1 MPHDQDLMTERGR
14 WITVEGARTHNLRDV
29 SVRVPKHR
37 LTVFTGVSGSGKS
50 SLVFDTIAAEAE
62 RLITGTYPTFVR
74 NRLPQHPPAD
84 VDRIDGLVFTTIVD
98 QRRFTGNA
106 RSTVGTASDIAP
118 LLRLLFSRIASPPA
132 GYSPAY
138 SFNDPSGMCPRCEG
152 LGVVDDIDLD
162 ALLDRSRSL
171 REGAVRFPTFAPGT
185 YRWKRLIHA
194 GLVDPDIPFEQ
205 LPAAK
210 ADALLHA
217 EGLRLGNPDPEYP
230 QHGVFD
236 GIIPR
241 LRKSY
246 LRKTP
251 SRLTEEEQQGLA
263 QVVTRGT
270 CPDCA
275 RTRLNAS
282 ARNSL
287 IDGRSIADWSALPI
301 SDLRDIVAVVED
313 PSVTPLLQAI
323 QERLDALDAVGLGYL
338 SLSRESGTLSGG
350 EAQRI
355 KIVRHLGSA
364 LSDVC
369 YVFDEPSTGLHPHDV
384 HRLLEL
390 LTKLRDAH
398 NTILVVEHHPAVIA
412 AADHVIDLGP
422 GGGSGGGI
430 VQFEGSPN
438 ELTATD
444 TETGRVLR
452 APMHFKERPRPARGT
467 VTIADASA
475 HNLRD
480 VTVDVPLGVLT
491 VVSGVAGSGKSTL
504 IADELPRQHPDFV
517 VVGQAP
523 LRGGIRS
530 TPATVLGVAEPIRD
544 IFSKATGLHPSWFSA
559 NGRGACPVC
568 RGRGVIVTDL
578 AFLDDVQTDCD
589 ACGGTRFN
597 PTALAATL
605 HDRNI
610 ADLLAMNPARAADLL
625 AEHFHIA
632 RRLRWLDRV
641 GLGYLSIGQSLDT
654 LSGGERQR
662 LLLAHHLADTDTSD
676 NLRIVLDEPTAGL
689 HGSDVDRLL
698 ALCDDL
704 VDSGA
709 TLILIEHN
717 QRVIAH
723 ADHVIDIGPGAGFNG
738 GTIVF
743 QGTPADLATD
753 PMSITGQH
761 LRGGHLYAVAATA
774 DRRNAITPN
783 PIRQGAE
790 HALGPLG
797 SDPTRS
803 LEETRHRKGRR

>member
-1 MPHDQDLMTERGR
+1 MAHDQEPATERGR

-50 SLVFDTIAAEAE
+50 SLAFDTIAAEAE
-62 RLITGTYPTFVR
+62 RLTTGAYPAFVR

-98 QRRFTGNA
+98 QRRFSGNT

-118 LLRLLFSRIASPPA
+118 LLRLLFSRLGSPNA
-132 GYSPAY
+132 GFSPAY

-152 LGVVDDIDLD
+152 LGTVDDIDLD
-162 ALLDRSRSL
+162 QLLDRSRSL
-171 REGAVRFPTFAPGT
+171 RDGAVRFPAFAPGT
-185 YRWKRLIHA
+185 YRWKRLVHA
-194 GLVDPDIPFEQ
+194 GLVDPDTPLGE
-205 LPAAK
+205 LPAAQL
-210 ADALLHA
+210 DTLLHA
-217 EGLRLGNPDPEYP
+217 EGLRLTAPAPQYP
-230 QHGVFD
+230 GHGVFD
-236 GIIPR
+236 GIVPR
-241 LRKSY
+241 LRDTY
-246 LRKTP
+246 LRRTP
-251 SRLTEEEQQGLA
+251 TRLTAEEQQGLA
-263 QVVTRGT
+263 RVVNRGT
-270 CPDCA
+270 CPDCDG
-275 RTRLNAS
+275 TRLNPP

-301 SDLRDIVAVVED
+301 SDLRDVVAAVRD
-313 PSVTPLLQAI
+313 PSVAPLLRAVR
-323 QERLDALDAVGLGYL
+323 ERLDALDAVGLGYL

-350 EAQRI
+350 EAQRV

-390 LTKLRDAH
+390 LAKLRDAH

-422 GGGSGGGI
+422 GGGSDGGV
-430 VQFEGSPN
+430 VQFEGTPD
-438 ELTATD
+438 ELTATG
-444 TETGRVLR
+444 TTTGRVLR
-452 APMHFKERPRPARGT
+452 APIPFKERPRPARGT
-467 VTIADASA
+467 VTIAHATG
-475 HNLRD
+475 HNLRG

-491 VVSGVAGSGKSTL
+491 AVTGVAGSGKSTL
-504 IADELPRQHPDFV
+504 IAGELPRQHPDFIV
-517 VVGQAP
+517 VDQAP

-530 TPATVLGVAEPIRD
+530 TPATVLGVAAPIRD
-544 IFSKATGLHPSWFSA
+544 VFSKATGLHPSWFSA

-568 RGRGVIVTDL
+568 KGRGVIVTDL

-605 HDRNI
+605 HDRTI
-610 ADLLAMNPARAADLL
+610 ADLLAMNPASAADLL
-625 AEHFHIA
+625 AEHSPIA

-676 NLRIVLDEPTAGL
+676 ALRIVLDEPTAGL

-709 TLILIEHN
+709 TLILVEHN

-723 ADHVIDIGPGAGFNG
+723 ADHVIDVGPGAGSDG

-743 QGTPADLATD
+743 EGRPADLVTA
-753 PMSITGQH
+753 PGSITGRH
-761 LRGGHLYAVAATA
+761 LRDSRLWPPGSTSAA
-774 DRRNAITPN
+774 PS
-783 PIRQGAE
+783 G
-790 HALGPLG
+790 
-797 SDPTRS
+797 
-803 LEETRHRKGRR
+803 

>member
-1 MPHDQDLMTERGR
+1 MPLDQELTTDRGR
-14 WITVEGARTHNLRDV
+14 WITVEGARTHNLRNV

-50 SLVFDTIAAEAE
+50 SLAFDTIAGEAE

-84 VDRIDGLVFTTIVD
+84 ADRLDGLVFTTIVD

-118 LLRLLFSRIASPPA
+118 LLRLLFSRIASPSA
-132 GYSPAY
+132 GPSPAY
-138 SFNDPSGMCPRCEG
+138 SFNDPSGMCPACEG

-171 REGAVRFPTFAPGT
+171 REGAVRFPAFAPGT
-185 YRWKRLIHA
+185 YRWKRLVHA
-194 GLVDPDIPFEQ
+194 GLVDPDVPLGQ

-210 ADALLHA
+210 VDTLLHA
-217 EGLRLGNPDPEYP
+217 EGLRLDNPGPEYP
-230 QHGVFD
+230 QHRTFD

-241 LRKSY
+241 MRNSY
-246 LRKTP
+246 LRKAP
-251 SRLTEEEQQGLA
+251 SHLTDEEQHGLA
-263 QVVTRGT
+263 QVVVRTT
-270 CPDCA
+270 CRDCDG
-275 RTRLNAS
+275 TRLNAA

-287 IDGRSIADWSALPI
+287 IDGRSIADWSDLPV
-301 SDLRDIVAVVED
+301 SELRAVVATVHE
-313 PSVTPLLQAI
+313 PSVAPLVRGLR
-323 QERLDALDAVGLGYL
+323 ERLDTLEAVGLGYV

-350 EAQRI
+350 EAQRV

-422 GGGSGGGI
+422 GGGAHGGS
-430 VQFEGSPN
+430 VRFEGRPDA
-438 ELTATD
+438 LAATD

-452 APMHFKERPRPARGT
+452 TPIRFKARPRPARGA
-467 VTIADASA
+467 VTITKARG

-491 VVSGVAGSGKSTL
+491 AVSGVAGSGKTTL
-504 IADELPRQHPDFV
+504 MAHELPRQHPVFV
-517 VVGQAP
+517 VVDQAP
-523 LRGGIRS
+523 LRGGVRS
-530 TPATVLGVAEPIRD
+530 TPATALGVAESLRAV
-544 IFSKATGLHPSWFSA
+544 FSKATGLHPSWFSA

-568 RGRGVIVTDL
+568 KGRGVIVTDL

-597 PTALAATL
+597 PTTLAATL

-610 ADLLAMNPARAADLL
+610 ADLLAMNAARAADLL
-625 AEHFHIA
+625 AEHSTIA

-641 GLGYLSIGQSLDT
+641 GLGYLPIGQGLDT

-662 LLLAHHLADTDTSD
+662 LLLARHLADSGIDTAAD
-676 NLRIVLDEPTAGL
+676 TADPADDAAPAGNLRIVLDEPTAGL

-698 ALCDDL
+698 ALFDNL
-704 VDSGA
+704 VDAGA
-709 TLILIEHN
+709 TLILVEHN

-723 ADHVIDIGPGAGFNG
+723 ADHVIDIGPGAGSNG

-743 QGTPADLATD
+743 QGTPADLAAD
-753 PMSITGQH
+753 PESITGH
-761 LRGGHLYAVAATA
+761 YLRAATSTAVAATA
-774 DRRNAITPN
+774 DRRSAV
-783 PIRQGAE
+783 G
-790 HALGPLG
+790 
-797 SDPTRS
+797 
-803 LEETRHRKGRR
+803 

>member
-1 MPHDQDLMTERGR
+1 MAKVQADRGR

-50 SLVFDTIAAEAE
+50 SLAFDTIAAEAE
-62 RLITGTYPTFVR
+62 RLVTGSYPAFVR

-118 LLRLLFSRIASPPA
+118 LLRLLFSRVGEPNA
-132 GYSPAY
+132 GFSPAY
-138 SFNDPSGMCPRCEG
+138 SFNDPVGMCPRCEG
-152 LGVVDDIDLD
+152 LGVVDEIDLD
-162 ALLDRSRSL
+162 RLIDRSRSL

-185 YRWKRLIHA
+185 YRWKRLVHS
-194 GLVDPDIPFEQ
+194 GLVDPDVPWER
-205 LPAAK
+205 LPAATVET
-210 ADALLHA
+210 LLHA
-217 EGLRLGNPDPEYP
+217 EGLPLDDPGDDYP
-230 QHGVFD
+230 KHGLFD
-236 GIIPR
+236 GIVPR
-241 LRKSY
+241 LRDAY

-251 SRLTEEEQQGLA
+251 SRLTAEEQEGLA
-263 QVVTRGT
+263 EVVTRGV
-270 CPDCA
+270 CPECA
-275 RTRLNAS
+275 GTRLSEA
-282 ARNSL
+282 ARGSL

-301 SDLRDIVAVVED
+301 GELRDVVAKVCD

-323 QERLDALDAVGLGYL
+323 RDRLDALDSVGLGYL
-338 SLSRESGTLSGG
+338 SLSRESRTLSGG
-350 EAQRI
+350 EAQRV

-390 LTKLRDAH
+390 LAKLRDAH

-422 GGGSGGGI
+422 GGGEGGGRI
-430 VQFEGSPN
+430 QFEGSPG
-438 ELTATD
+438 ELVAAGTD
-444 TETGRVLR
+444 TGRILGTPLHFRERTR
-452 APMHFKERPRPARGT
+452 AARGV
-467 VTIADASA
+467 VTISGARS

-504 IADELPRQHPDFV
+504 ITGELPRQHPDFV
-517 VVGQAP
+517 VVDQAP

-530 TPATVLGVAEPIRD
+530 TPATVLGVAEPIREA
-544 IFSKATGLHPSWFSA
+544 FGKATGKHPSWFSA

-568 RGRGVIVTDL
+568 KGKGVIITDL
-578 AFLDDVQTDCD
+578 AFLDDVQTGCD

-597 PTALAATL
+597 PDALAARLNGRT
-605 HDRNI
+605 I
-610 ADLLAMNPARAADLL
+610 ADVLAMNPADAAALFGERS
-625 AEHFHIA
+625 AIGQ
-632 RRLRWLDRV
+632 RSRWLDRV
-641 GLGYLSIGQSLDT
+641 GLGYLTIGQSLDT

-662 LLLAHHLADTDTSD
+662 LLLARHLADAGPADE
-676 NLRIVLDEPTAGL
+676 LRLVLDEPTAGL

-698 ALCDDL
+698 DLCDEL
-704 VDSGA
+704 VDGGA
-709 TLILIEHN
+709 TLVLIEHD

-723 ADHVIDIGPGAGFNG
+723 ADHVLDIGPGAGAEG
-738 GTIVF
+738 GTVVF
-743 QGTPADLATD
+743 EGTPSALAED
-753 PMSITGQH
+753 SASITGHH
-761 LRGGHLYAVAATA
+761 LRTRSRRRTA
-774 DRRNAITPN
+774 PGT
-783 PIRQGAE
+783 
-790 HALGPLG
+790 
-797 SDPTRS
+797 PTRPG
-803 LEETRHRKGRR
+803 T

>member
-1 MPHDQDLMTERGR
+1 MSKVQGLRAERGR
-14 WITVEGARTHNLRDV
+14 WITVEGARTHNLREV

-50 SLVFDTIAAEAE
+50 SLAFDTIAAEAE
-62 RLITGTYPTFVR
+62 RLVTGTYPAFVR

-84 VDRIDGLVFTTIVD
+84 VDRIDGLIFTTIVD

-118 LLRLLFSRIASPPA
+118 LLRLLFSRLGKPCA
-132 GYSPAY
+132 GFSPAY

-162 ALLDRSRSL
+162 RLLDRSRSL

-185 YRWKRLIHA
+185 YRWKRLVHS
-194 GLVDPDIPFEQ
+194 GLVDPEVPLSR

-210 ADALLHA
+210 VETLLHA
-217 EGLRLGNPDPEYP
+217 EGLSLDTPGSEYP
-230 QHGVFD
+230 KHGVFD
-236 GIIPR
+236 GIVPR
-241 LRKSY
+241 LRDSY

-251 SRLTEEEQQGLA
+251 SRLTAEEQEGLA
-263 QVVTRGT
+263 RVVTRGI

-275 RTRLNAS
+275 GTRLAEA
-282 ARNSL
+282 ARDSL
-287 IDGRSIADWSALPI
+287 IDGRSIADWSALPVG
-301 SDLRDIVAVVED
+301 DLRDVVATVRD
-313 PSVTPLLQAI
+313 PSVAPLLQAI
-323 QERLDALDAVGLGYL
+323 RERLDALDSVGLGYL
-338 SLSRESGTLSGG
+338 SLSRESRTLSGG
-350 EAQRI
+350 EAQRV
-355 KIVRHLGSA
+355 KIVRHLSSA

-390 LTKLRDAH
+390 LAKLRDAH

-422 GGGSGGGI
+422 AGGANGGR
-430 VQFEGSPN
+430 VQFEGSPG
-438 ELTATD
+438 ELTATG
-444 TETGRVLR
+444 TETGRVLH
-452 APMHFKERPRPARGT
+452 APLRFRKRPRAARGT
-467 VTIADASA
+467 VTISGARS

-504 IADELPRQHPDFV
+504 IAGELPRQHPDFV
-517 VVGQAP
+517 VVEQAP

-544 IFSKATGLHPSWFSA
+544 AFVKATGMHPSWFST

-568 RGRGVIVTDL
+568 KGKGVIITDL
-578 AFLDDVQTDCD
+578 AFLDDVQTGCD

-597 PTALAATL
+597 PAALAARLNGRT
-605 HDRNI
+605 I
-610 ADLLAMNPARAADLL
+610 ADVLAMNPADAAALFGEQSPL
-625 AEHFHIA
+625 A
-632 RRLRWLDRV
+632 RRSRWLDRV
-641 GLGYLSIGQSLDT
+641 GLGYLTIGQSLDT

-662 LLLAHHLADTDTSD
+662 LLLARHLADAGPADD
-676 NLRIVLDEPTAGL
+676 LRLVLDEPTAGL

-698 ALCDDL
+698 ALCDNL
-704 VDSGA
+704 VDHGA
-709 TLILIEHN
+709 TLVLIEHD

-723 ADHVIDIGPGAGFNG
+723 ADHVIDIGPGAGLDG

-743 QGTPADLATD
+743 EGTPSALAED
-753 PMSITGQH
+753 SASLTGRY
-761 LRGGHLYAVAATA
+761 LRT
-774 DRRNAITPN
+774 
-783 PIRQGAE
+783 
-790 HALGPLG
+790 
-797 SDPTRS
+797 
-803 LEETRHRKGRR
+803 

>member
-1 MPHDQDLMTERGR
+1 MAKVQTDRGR
-14 WITVEGARTHNLRDV
+14 WITVEGARTHNLRDI

-50 SLVFDTIAAEAE
+50 SLAFDTIAAEAE
-62 RLITGTYPTFVR
+62 RLVTGTYPAFVR

-118 LLRLLFSRIASPPA
+118 LLRLLFSRLGKPGA
-132 GYSPAY
+132 GFSPAY
-138 SFNDPSGMCPRCEG
+138 SFNDPAGMCPQCEG

-162 ALLDRSRSL
+162 RLLDRSRSL

-185 YRWKRLIHA
+185 YRWKRLVHS
-194 GLVDPDIPFEQ
+194 GLVDPDVPLGR

-210 ADALLHA
+210 VETLLHA
-217 EGLRLGNPDPEYP
+217 EALPLDQPGAEYP
-230 QHGVFD
+230 KHGRFD
-236 GIIPR
+236 GIVPR
-241 LRKSY
+241 LRDSY

-251 SRLTEEEQQGLA
+251 SRLTAEEQEGLA
-263 QVVTRGT
+263 GVVTRGV
-270 CPDCA
+270 CPECA
-275 RTRLNAS
+275 GTRLSEA
-282 ARNSL
+282 ARGSL
-287 IDGRSIADWSALPI
+287 IDGRSIADWSAMPVGE
-301 SDLRDIVAVVED
+301 LRDVVAAVRD
-313 PSVTPLLQAI
+313 PSVAPLPQAI
-323 QERLDALDAVGLGYL
+323 RERLDALDSVGLGYL
-338 SLSRESGTLSGG
+338 SLSRESRTLSGG
-350 EAQRI
+350 EAQRV

-390 LTKLRDAH
+390 LARLRDAH

-422 GGGSGGGI
+422 AGGDGGGR
-430 VQFEGSPN
+430 VQFEGGPG
-438 ELTATD
+438 ELVTAG
-444 TETGRVLR
+444 TETGRILGAPLR
-452 APMHFKERPRPARGT
+452 FRERTRVARGA
-467 VTIADASA
+467 VTISGARS

-504 IADELPRQHPDFV
+504 ITGELPRQHPDFV
-517 VVGQAP
+517 VVEQAP

-530 TPATVLGVAEPIRD
+530 TPATVLGIAEPIRET
-544 IFSKATGLHPSWFSA
+544 FGKATGKHPSWFSA

-568 RGRGVIVTDL
+568 KGKGVIITDL
-578 AFLDDVQTDCD
+578 AFLDDVQTGCD

-597 PTALAATL
+597 PEALAARLNGRT
-605 HDRNI
+605 I
-610 ADLLAMNPARAADLL
+610 ADVLAMNPADAAALFGEPS
-625 AEHFHIA
+625 AVG

-641 GLGYLSIGQSLDT
+641 GLGYLTIGQSLDT

-662 LLLAHHLADTDTSD
+662 LLLARHLADAGPADE
-676 NLRIVLDEPTAGL
+676 LRLVLDEPTAGL

-698 ALCDDL
+698 TLCDEL
-704 VDSGA
+704 VDAGA
-709 TLILIEHN
+709 TLVLIEHD

-723 ADHVIDIGPGAGFNG
+723 ADHVIDIGPGAGADG
-738 GTIVF
+738 GTVVF
-743 QGTPADLATD
+743 EGTPAALAED
-753 PMSITGQH
+753 SASLTGRH
-761 LRGGHLYAVAATA
+761 LRTRSRRRTA
-774 DRRNAITPN
+774 PGT
-783 PIRQGAE
+783 
-790 HALGPLG
+790 
-797 SDPTRS
+797 PTRPG
-803 LEETRHRKGRR
+803 TVPGRAR